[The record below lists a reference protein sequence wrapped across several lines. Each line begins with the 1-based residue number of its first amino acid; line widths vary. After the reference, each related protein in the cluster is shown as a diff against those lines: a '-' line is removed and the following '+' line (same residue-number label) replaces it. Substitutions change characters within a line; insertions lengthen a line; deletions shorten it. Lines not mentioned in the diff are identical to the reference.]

1 MARKIDDK
9 EAKKLKICKEGKHCK
24 KPAKKKDSSN
34 GKILT
39 SVQKNRI

>member
-9 EAKKLKICKEGKHCK
+9 EAKKFKICKEGKPCK
-24 KPAKKKDSSN
+24 KQAKQKDSRN
-34 GKILT
+34 GKFLT